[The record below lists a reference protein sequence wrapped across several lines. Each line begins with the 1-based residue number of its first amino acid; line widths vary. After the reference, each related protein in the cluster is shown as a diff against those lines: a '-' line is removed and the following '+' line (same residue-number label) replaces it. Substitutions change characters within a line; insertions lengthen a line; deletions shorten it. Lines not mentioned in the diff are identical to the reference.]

1 MSRGPVAVVVP
12 TRLSESGIAAVF
24 KPLLPLFPAD
34 AVDGFRHSGMFALSN
49 PATLATALAAAGL
62 TVQNDEDVDCRTA
75 FDDVDAA
82 VHAFMVAGPTALAI
96 RHSGEAV
103 VAAAAKAALAPF
115 VGSDGSVAMPAWF
128 RVVLAQGASG

>member
-1 MSRGPVAVVVP
+1 
-12 TRLSESGIAAVF
+12 VF
-24 KPLLPLFPAD
+24 KPLLPLFPTD

-103 VAAAAKAALAPF
+103 VAAAAKAALGPVRRLRWERGAARLVPRRA
-115 VGSDGSVAMPAWF
+115 GAGCLRMTRRRRPAEYTCAKG
-128 RVVLAQGASG
+128 RG